1 MSLLIAGLLI
11 FLGIHT
17 FTTLRELRLAAIDK
31 LGDSGY
37 RIVYSII
44 AFVGLA
50 LIVYGYGAYR
60 AAGYIPVWEPPRGM
74 THLAKLL
81 MWIAFICVTAA
92 YTPVGKIKATL
103 KHPMLVGVK
112 TWALAHLLVN
122 GDLGSMLLFGAFL
135 AWAVYDRI
143 SEKRRGADPAVMVA
157 GFTAGDV
164 MALVIGTILYGLF
177 LTFHKQ
183 LIGVAVI
190 GV

>member
-1 MSLLIAGLLI
+1 MSLLIAGLLV
-11 FLGIHT
+11 FLGIHS

-37 RIVYSII
+37 RIVYSVI

-74 THLAKLL
+74 NHLAMLL

-92 YTPVGKIKATL
+92 YTPVGKIKTTL

-122 GDLGSMLLFGAFL
+122 GDLGSMILFGAFL
-135 AWAVYDRI
+135 VWAVYDRI

-157 GFTAGDV
+157 GFTAGDI
-164 MALVIGTILYGLF
+164 MALVIGTVLYGLF

>member
-1 MSLLIAGLLI
+1 MSLLIAGLLV

-37 RIVYSII
+37 RIVYSVI

-60 AAGYIPVWEPPRGM
+60 AAGYIPVWESPRGM
-74 THLAKLL
+74 NHLAMLL

-92 YTPVGKIKATL
+92 YTPVGKIKTTL

-122 GDLGSMLLFGAFL
+122 GDLGSMILFGAFL

-157 GFTAGDV
+157 GFTSGDI
-164 MALVIGTILYGLF
+164 MAIVIGTVLYGLM
-177 LTFHKQ
+177 LWLHPV
-183 LIGVAVI
+183 LIGVAII

>member
-1 MSLLIAGLLI
+1 MSLLIAGLLV

-37 RIVYSII
+37 RIVYSVI

-74 THLAKLL
+74 NHLAMLL
-81 MWIAFICVTAA
+81 MLIAFICVTAA
-92 YTPVGKIKATL
+92 YTPVGKIKTTL

-122 GDLGSMLLFGAFL
+122 GDLGSMILFGAFL

-157 GFTAGDV
+157 SFTSGDII
-164 MALVIGTILYGLF
+164 AIVIGTVLCGLM
-177 LTFHKQ
+177 LWLHPV
-183 LIGVAVI
+183 LIGVAII
-190 GV
+190 GL

>member
-1 MSLLIAGLLI
+1 MSLLIAGLLV

-37 RIVYSII
+37 RIVYSVI

-74 THLAKLL
+74 NHLAMLL

-92 YTPVGKIKATL
+92 YTPVGKIKTTL

-122 GDLGSMLLFGAFL
+122 GDLGSMILFGAFL

-157 GFTAGDV
+157 GFTAGDI
-164 MALVIGTILYGLF
+164 MALVIGTVLYGLF

>member
-50 LIVYGYGAYR
+50 LIVYGYGVYR

-74 THLAKLL
+74 THLAMLL